1 MATIIER
8 AGRYMARVRRGGQS
22 AAKTFNLKKD
32 AQAWARRIESD
43 MEAGR
48 WVAPTTAAPV
58 TTPAVPTLCEA
69 IADYRGK
76 VAAKMKG
83 AKEYGYRFDEL
94 CAAPFAG
101 KPINEVTPFDLAEWR
116 DAQSVG
122 RKPGTVLRKLGLLSG
137 VLTWAVKE
145 RGWLTVNPL
154 SQVRMPRAADGRSRT
169 LSDAEWRCLMQAAS
183 TSKADWL
190 PHALTLLARS
200 AMRRSELFGLTR
212 SAVDYG
218 ARTAYL
224 ADTKNGTARHVPLD
238 PVALEALRQLDQQAA
253 SRGVQPLMPVG
264 AVGSMST
271 RFKVTVQRARAAYA
285 ADCKAS
291 GVDVDEGFLADV
303 RLHDLRHQAIT
314 HWASTGGLSLP
325 ELMAVSGHKTPRML
339 ARYAHIS
346 ASSLAHK
353 MSQIAA

>member
-32 AQAWARRIESD
+32 AQAWARRTEAD

-48 WVAPTTAAPV
+48 WVAPSAAPKV
-58 TTPAVPTLCEA
+58 AHTVPTLVQA
-69 IADYRGK
+69 IADYRVR

-83 AKEYGYRFDEL
+83 AKDYGYRFDEL
-94 CAAPFAG
+94 CAEPFAR

-122 RKPGTVLRKLGLLSG
+122 RKAGTVARKLGLLSG

-154 SQVRMPRAADGRSRT
+154 SQVRMPRAADSRSRT
-169 LSDAEWRCLMQAAS
+169 LSDAEWQCLMQAAS

-190 PHALTLLARS
+190 PYALTVLARS

-212 SAVDYG
+212 SAVDYE
-218 ARTAYL
+218 ARTAFL

-238 PVALEALRQLDQQAA
+238 PVALEALRELDRQAEGRGTQQ
-253 SRGVQPLMPVG
+253 LMPVG

-285 ADCKAS
+285 ADCKAT
-291 GVDVDEGFLADV
+291 GAEVDAGFLADV

-339 ARYAHIS
+339 VRYAHIS